1 MPRIATAWKYEIW
14 TDSATRQWQTPGV
27 RGYGQYC
34 PVAKAA
40 EVLGERWTLLIV
52 RDLMMGA
59 HRFTDLQRGL
69 PGISRTL
76 LVERLRRLENDGLVE
91 RRLGASGRAE
101 YWLTALGLDLG
112 PAVMAVGEWA
122 VRNFGREPQRGE
134 LDAGVLMLW
143 IERRAHRDELPHGRL
158 VVRFELRGA
167 TRQPR
172 AWLVVEDQ
180 VPSACLEDP
189 GIDVDL
195 VGLTHVRSL
204 HLVFAGRLAL
214 STALRSGALT
224 LEGSAAQ
231 RRAFSRWFGL
241 SPFAP
246 EAERSGE
253 LVRTA

>member
-1 MPRIATAWKYEIW
+1 
-14 TDSATRQWQTPGV
+14 V

-76 LVERLRRLENDGLVE
+76 LVERLRRLEKDGLVE

-122 VRNFGREPQRGE
+122 ARNFGREPQREE

-143 IERRAHRDELPHGRL
+143 IERRAHRDELPQGRL

-189 GIDVDL
+189 GFDADL
-195 VGLTHVRSL
+195 VVHADVRSL

-214 STALRSGALT
+214 ASALRSGALT
-224 LEGSAAQ
+224 LDGSATQ

-246 EAERSGE
+246 EVQRGGE

>member
-1 MPRIATAWKYEIW
+1 MTRTGRRRKYEIW
-14 TDSATRQWQTPGV
+14 TDSATGEWQTPGV

-76 LVERLRRLENDGLVE
+76 LAERLRRLENDGLVE
-91 RRLGASGRAE
+91 RRPGASGRAE
-101 YWLTALGLDLG
+101 YWLTPLGFDLG

-122 VRNFGREPQRGE
+122 ARNFGHEPKRGE

-143 IERRAHRDELPHGRL
+143 IERRANRDELPLGRL

-172 AWLVVEDQ
+172 AWLVVEEQ
-180 VPSACLEDP
+180 VPSVCLEDP
-189 GIDVDL
+189 GFDVDL
-195 VGLTHVRSL
+195 VVNADVRSL

-214 STALRSGALT
+214 SAALRTGALA
-224 LEGSAAQ
+224 LEGGAAQ
-231 RRAFSRWFGL
+231 RRAFPRWFGL
-241 SPFAP
+241 SPFAAATR
-246 EAERSGE
+246 ESLAS
-253 LVRTA
+253 

>member
-1 MPRIATAWKYEIW
+1 
-14 TDSATRQWQTPGV
+14 V

-76 LVERLRRLENDGLVE
+76 LVERLRRLERDGLVE

-101 YWLTALGLDLG
+101 YWLTALGFDLG

-122 VRNFGREPQRGE
+122 ARNFGREPQRGE

-143 IERRAHRDELPHGRL
+143 IERRANRDELPQGRL
-158 VVRFELRGA
+158 VVRFELHGSA
-167 TRQPR
+167 RQPR
-172 AWLVVEDQ
+172 AWLVVEEK

-189 GIDVDL
+189 GFDVDL
-195 VGLTHVRSL
+195 VVYADVRSL

-214 STALRSGALT
+214 STALRSGALS

-246 EAERSGE
+246 EAQRSGD